1 MEFKEY
7 MKIGSGLIL
16 TNRRQKVE
24 VNSLSTAQNFF
35 SDWNTWKHGGPQ
47 VSVLGPLLF
56 IILIYISDILLS
68 INATSEPTLFVDDTS
83 DIISSRNFKD
93 FCSVSNLIL
102 NLVRV

>member
-24 VNSLSTAQNFF
+24 VKSFSTVQNFF
-35 SDWNTWKHGGPQ
+35 SDWNTLKHGGPQ

-56 IILIYISDILLS
+56 IIIVYISDIPLS

-93 FCSVSNLIL
+93 FCSVSNLVL